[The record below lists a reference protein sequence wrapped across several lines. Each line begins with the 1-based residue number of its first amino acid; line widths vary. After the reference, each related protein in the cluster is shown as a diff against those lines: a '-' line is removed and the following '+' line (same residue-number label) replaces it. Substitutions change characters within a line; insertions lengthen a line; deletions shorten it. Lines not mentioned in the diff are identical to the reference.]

1 MSRAIIYSTVSN
13 QTSLSKSSPYPK
25 DFESDVWYLG
35 DWNNE
40 CLKPFYAIEWL
51 RIRPRYLRHCGQLIE
66 PDVENI
72 EPELLSLLHRH
83 HILYQK
89 DGDTILVYG
98 YARETASLLEG
109 SQ

>member
-51 RIRPRYLRHCGQLIE
+51 RIRPRYLSHRGQLIKPE
-66 PDVENI
+66 VENI
-72 EPELLSLLHRH
+72 EPELLS
-83 HILYQK
+83 ILRRYRIPYQK
-89 DGDTILVYG
+89 DEDAIVIYG
-98 YARETASLLEG
+98 YAVETG
-109 SQ
+109 SILKGS